1 MSLNFPNPSR
11 SYDPDR
17 RRIRF
22 WGHDSAIEVPF
33 FLEENAIF
41 VLYPKTRN
49 TEAGILAAFDAA
61 RERIF
66 AVAARVYAP
75 GQHRSF
81 YNLTGDQF
89 SEATSA

>member
-1 MSLNFPNPSR
+1 MSLSFPNPSR
-11 SYDPDR
+11 SYDPEH

-22 WGHDSAIEVPF
+22 WGHDSAMEVPF

-41 VLYPKTRN
+41 RLYPKTRN
-49 TEAGILAAFDAA
+49 TEDGILAAFDAA

-66 AVAARVYAP
+66 QVAAKAYAP

-81 YNLTGDQF
+81 YPLTANQF
-89 SEATSA
+89 

>member
-22 WGHDSAIEVPF
+22 WGHDTAMEVPF

-41 VLYPKTRN
+41 ILYPKTQN
-49 TEAGILAAFDAA
+49 TEAGILAAFDAG

-66 AVAARVYAP
+66 AVAAKVYAP

-89 SEATSA
+89 SRAASA

>member
-1 MSLNFPNPSR
+1 MSLSFPNPSR

-17 RRIRF
+17 RRVRF
-22 WGHDSAIEVPF
+22 WGHDSAMEVPF
-33 FLEENAIF
+33 FLEENALFI
-41 VLYPKTRN
+41 LYPKTKN
-49 TEAGILAAFDAA
+49 TEDAILAAFDAA

-66 AVAARVYAP
+66 AVAAKVYAP

-89 SEATSA
+89 SRAASA

>member
-1 MSLNFPNPSR
+1 MSLSFPNPSR

-22 WGHDSAIEVPF
+22 WGHDNAMEVSF

-41 VLYPKTRN
+41 VLSPKTQN
-49 TEAGILAAFDAA
+49 SETGILAAFDAA

-66 AVAARVYAP
+66 SVAARAYTP
-75 GQHRSF
+75 GQHRKS
-81 YNLTGDQF
+81 YTLTAIQF
-89 SEATSA
+89 